1 MWMLV
6 SPGETVFDGR
16 ANGVSENNLSRLSGG
31 DNDGDDGEALVD
43 RGGQGGGVSA
53 ATSAKQPGK
62 PDRKPG
68 RLSRRRHRA
77 LANKPQDFQ
86 VLSLF

>member
-6 SPGETVFDGR
+6 SHRNTVFDGR
-16 ANGVSENNLSRLSGG
+16 ANGVSENNLSSFSGG
-31 DNDGDDGEALVD
+31 NNDGDDGEALVD
-43 RGGQGGGVSA
+43 GGGQGGGVSA

-68 RLSRRRHRA
+68 QLSRRRHKT